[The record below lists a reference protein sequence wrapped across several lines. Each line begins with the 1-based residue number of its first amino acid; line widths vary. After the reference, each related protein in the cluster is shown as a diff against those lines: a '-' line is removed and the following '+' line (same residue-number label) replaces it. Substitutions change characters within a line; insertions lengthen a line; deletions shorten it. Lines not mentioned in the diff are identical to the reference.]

1 MKKLEIKTAKFEP
14 QEIKAILK
22 KRNIIMGDTWSLNHY
37 NEASYFRIKQFLE
50 DGNLVGYG
58 IIFLGYNGIE
68 SNDVSIADIVYF
80 GDTSQ
85 LFKFLNMF
93 SKELIE
99 SKDLPFK
106 VNNVYFDSEAYIEE
120 INITF
125 ERFGFQKV
133 GRTRWMVL

>member
-1 MKKLEIKTAKFEP
+1 MTKLEIKTAKFEP
-14 QEIKAILK
+14 QEMKTIFK
-22 KRNIIMGDTWSLNHY
+22 KRKIIDGNLWSLDNY
-37 NEASYFRIKQFLE
+37 NEASYFKIKQFLE

-58 IIFLGYNGIE
+58 VIFLGYNGIE

-133 GRTRWMVL
+133 GRTR

>member
-1 MKKLEIKTAKFEP
+1 MTTLEIKTAKFEP

-22 KRNIIMGDTWSLNHY
+22 KRNIIMGDTWNLNHY

-58 IIFLGYNGIE
+58 VIFLGYNGIE
-68 SNDVSIADIVYF
+68 SNDVSIADIAYF

-133 GRTRWMVL
+133 GRTR

>member
-1 MKKLEIKTAKFEP
+1 MTKLEIKTAKFEP
-14 QEIKAILK
+14 QEMKTIFK
-22 KRNIIMGDTWSLNHY
+22 KRKIIDGNLWSLNNY
-37 NEASYFRIKQFLE
+37 NEASYFKIKQFLE

-58 IIFLGYNGIE
+58 VIFLGYNGIE

-133 GRTRWMVL
+133 GRTR